1 MTEHS
6 TVKAAKPK
14 ADDFSQDDLAAL
26 AVIKKITNKGDNV
39 EVKRKDGKLTVYH
52 VRKEIAA
59 Q

>member
-1 MTEHS
+1 MTEHP
-6 TVKAAKPK
+6 TPKAIKPQ

-26 AVIKKITNKGDNV
+26 AAIKKITNKGDNA